1 MNERGYEIVT
11 QKIYDTIIS
20 PWFGKINVNSDEEYK
35 RSMFTD
41 PETNTRSIVID
52 GKKYRM
58 ADLLPFAVKA
68 MKEFGEQLGISM

>member
-11 QKIYDTIIS
+11 QEVYDTVIC
-20 PWFGKINVNSDEEYK
+20 PWFGKINVNSDEEYE

-52 GKKYRM
+52 GKKYHM
-58 ADLLPFAVKA
+58 ADLLPFAIKA
-68 MKEFGEQLGISM
+68 MKEFGEQFGISM

>member
-1 MNERGYEIVT
+1 MDKYGYEIVT
-11 QKIYDTIIS
+11 QEIYDTIVS
-20 PWFGKINVNSDEEYK
+20 PWFGSVNVNSDEEYG

-41 PETNTRSIVID
+41 LETNTRSIVID